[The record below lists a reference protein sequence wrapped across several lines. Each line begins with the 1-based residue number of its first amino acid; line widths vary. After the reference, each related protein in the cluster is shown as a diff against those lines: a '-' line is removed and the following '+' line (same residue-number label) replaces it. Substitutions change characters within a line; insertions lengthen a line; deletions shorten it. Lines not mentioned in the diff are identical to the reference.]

1 MRSAS
6 DMLRHPSRMLERASE
21 ALHLRQAPRRPM
33 LGAGGGL
40 VALILLVLGIYWL
53 LPEIRR
59 YVRIE
64 RM

>member
-1 MRSAS
+1 
-6 DMLRHPSRMLERASE
+6 
-21 ALHLRQAPRRPM
+21 M